1 MQLSTLFLS
10 IAMLQ
15 GAIATPVVEPAAEV
29 ETRDLAPRA
38 PALGDLPWPKLPT
51 LKRAKKGAKGG
62 SDCGSSNPP
71 ENQQTTACSSGTQ
84 FCCTTDGSGTQTCS
98 NSEVCNAKIICCNNN
113 NGFQMCIGEIDFN
126 APVTININIYK
137 GGKGKGGGKG
147 KSYKA

>member
-10 IAMLQ
+10 IAMIQ
-15 GAIATPVVEPAAEV
+15 GAIATPVVESAAEV

-38 PALGDLPWPKLPT
+38 PALGDLPWPKMPSLN
-51 LKRAKKGAKGG
+51 KAKKDGKGG
-62 SDCGSSNPP
+62 SDCGTSNPP

-137 GGKGKGGGKG
+137 GGKGGGGKG